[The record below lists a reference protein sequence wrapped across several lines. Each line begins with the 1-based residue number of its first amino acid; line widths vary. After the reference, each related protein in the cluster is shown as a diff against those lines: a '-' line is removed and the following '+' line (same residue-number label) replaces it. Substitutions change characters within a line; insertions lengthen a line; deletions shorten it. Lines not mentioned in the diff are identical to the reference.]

1 MYMNFDDVKID
12 GTNYRRDSQPQ
23 DTGASYPNTLVKEAL
38 FTAETRDYRLPEEP
52 EPGDRVML
60 RFRTGRNNAGHVFIG
75 IHGTDILKE
84 IPKVESDDLFDY
96 YSGSIE
102 VENDQIRYYFQII
115 FNGEVCYYNR
125 LGATLDNQECFGFC
139 ITPGFH
145 TPEWAKGAIMY
156 QIYVDRFCNGDRN
169 NDVLDNEY
177 VYIGRPVEKVE
188 DWHSYPADMDVGRFY
203 GGDLQG
209 VLDKLN
215 YIQSLGVTAIY
226 FNPLFV
232 SPSNH
237 KYDIQDYEH
246 IDPHFGMIVKDSG
259 KLVEEDA
266 QDNQR
271 AERYTVRTA
280 SRENLE
286 ASDALFLKLVQ
297 EMHRRGMRVIIDG
310 VFNHCGSFN
319 KWLDRERIYERDG
332 SYETGAYV
340 SQESPYHSFFRFHE
354 NEPEKWPY
362 NGSYDGWWGHDTLPK
377 LNYEGSHKLEE
388 YVLEIARKWVSAPYC
403 VDGWRLDVAA
413 DLGHSGEYN
422 HCFWRRFR
430 KTVKEA
436 NPDALILAEHYGDP
450 SSWLQGDQWD
460 SVMNYDA
467 FMEPLTWF
475 LTGMEKHSDEYNE
488 RLLGDGHVF
497 FSSMIYHMSRM
508 QTNSVLVAMNEL
520 SNHDHSRFLTRTNHV
535 VGRIGDLG
543 PEAASEGVN
552 LGVLREAVMV
562 QMTWPGA
569 PTVYYGD
576 EAGLCGF
583 TDPDSRRTYPWG
595 KENLELIEYHRYM
608 TALHNRIPALK
619 RGALKPLLADY
630 QIIAYGRIDGEYRC
644 VVVLN
649 NDNTERTVEVPVW
662 QLGIAETTGLSRIMM
677 TTEAGYN
684 AGTLPA
690 RVKDGMLT
698 LLMPPVSSALFTT
711 RERDFFYTEEEE
723 AEKSEEEL

>member
-1 MYMNFDDVKID
+1 
-12 GTNYRRDSQPQ
+12 
-23 DTGASYPNTLVKEAL
+23 
-38 FTAETRDYRLPEEP
+38 
-52 EPGDRVML
+52 
-60 RFRTGRNNAGHVFIG
+60 
-75 IHGTDILKE
+75 
-84 IPKVESDDLFDY
+84 
-96 YSGSIE
+96 
-102 VENDQIRYYFQII
+102 
-115 FNGEVCYYNR
+115 
-125 LGATLDNQECFGFC
+125 
-139 ITPGFH
+139 
-145 TPEWAKGAIMY
+145 
-156 QIYVDRFCNGDRN
+156 
-169 NDVLDNEY
+169 
-177 VYIGRPVEKVE
+177 
-188 DWHSYPADMDVGRFY
+188 
-203 GGDLQG
+203 
-209 VLDKLN
+209 
-215 YIQSLGVTAIY
+215 
-226 FNPLFV
+226 
-232 SPSNH
+232 
-237 KYDIQDYEH
+237 
-246 IDPHFGMIVKDSG
+246 
-259 KLVEEDA
+259 
-266 QDNQR
+266 
-271 AERYTVRTA
+271 
-280 SRENLE
+280 
-286 ASDALFLKLVQ
+286 
-297 EMHRRGMRVIIDG
+297 
-310 VFNHCGSFN
+310 
-319 KWLDRERIYERDG
+319 
-332 SYETGAYV
+332 
-340 SQESPYHSFFRFHE
+340 
-354 NEPEKWPY
+354 
-362 NGSYDGWWGHDTLPK
+362 
-377 LNYEGSHKLEE
+377 
-388 YVLEIARKWVSAPYC
+388 
-403 VDGWRLDVAA
+403 
-413 DLGHSGEYN
+413 
-422 HCFWRRFR
+422 
-430 KTVKEA
+430 
-436 NPDALILAEHYGDP
+436 
-450 SSWLQGDQWD
+450 
-460 SVMNYDA
+460 MNYDA

-690 RVKDGMLT
+690 RVRDGMLT